1 MNNGSAEPRVAD
13 WVTRN
18 ASDVQHGAAL
28 ASPRADDATI
38 VRGKP
43 GRTTPYTIC
52 PRPVDAQLASLK
64 KTSEW
69 EWVAFIKKGGWDTLS
84 GLKETVTGAA
94 NLCAQLLVTEKV
106 PAAKTASASG

>member
-1 MNNGSAEPRVAD
+1 MGHPECQR
-13 WVTRN
+13 R
-18 ASDVQHGAAL
+18 AAWRCL
-28 ASPRADDATI
+28 VITAGRRRHDCS
-38 VRGKP
+38 GKP

-69 EWVAFIKKGGWDTLS
+69 ERAAFIKKGGWDTLS

-106 PAAKTASASG
+106 PAAKTAAASG